1 MELLGTSGFRR
12 MERAVDASVLR
23 QKVIANNIAN
33 VDTPYFKRSD
43 VIFEELLKQELEA
56 VKRPS
61 FTAYTTHPK
70 HIPIGTLGHWTGAQP
85 RIVTDETSTINNNK
99 NNVDI
104 DYEMALMAKNQLYY
118 NALIQQVNYDIKHL
132 RTAIGG
138 RV

>member
-1 MELLGTSGFRR
+1 
-12 MERAVDASVLR
+12 MERAADAAVLR

-43 VIFEELLKQELEA
+43 VLFEELLKRELEA

-70 HIPIGTLGHWTGAQP
+70 HIPIGTLGTQQSAQP
-85 RIVTDETSTINNNK
+85 RIVTDETSAINNNK

>member
-1 MELLGTSGFRR
+1 LGTQQS
-12 MERAVDASVLR
+12 
-23 QKVIANNIAN
+23 
-33 VDTPYFKRSD
+33 
-43 VIFEELLKQELEA
+43 
-56 VKRPS
+56 
-61 FTAYTTHPK
+61 
-70 HIPIGTLGHWTGAQP
+70 AQP
-85 RIVTDETSTINNNK
+85 RIVTDETSAINNNK